1 MSRLPASGVLRAS
14 ALCILGLIAGGLAA
28 QADELPARRRADG
41 AESFAPERPEGSGPV
56 KTARRRLAAQRPFAL
71 VGGTLI
77 DGNGGPPLSDAVV
90 VVRGERIVAVGRA
103 GELALPADATVL
115 DVRGLSVLPGLINA
129 HVHTGYRRQRLTAF
143 ARAGV
148 TTVIDLCGPADFG
161 SVDALW
167 LDSGTARVLA
177 AGLFVT
183 VPGGYP
189 IVPFGTQQVYPVR
202 SVEEAGSAATWLIDE
217 GADIIKI
224 ALESGRPSGPSM
236 PVLSPEQAAAI
247 VETAHARGVPV
258 AAHVEF
264 SRDLER
270 ALDAG
275 VDVIAHMVIDDPP
288 DALLARGVTQG
299 VTWLTTLEV
308 WRFVNAAS
316 GTAAAANL
324 RRVAQAGGTIALA
337 TDYGSYT
344 GMQLGLPVDE
354 MELMLLAGM
363 TPAEILVAA
372 TRNGARAAGRGADL
386 GTVEPGKLAD
396 ILVVGG
402 DPLADLHA
410 LADVRLVMRGGVVI
424 RGEGVVP

>member
-1 MSRLPASGVLRAS
+1 M
-14 ALCILGLIAGGLAA
+14 
-28 QADELPARRRADG
+28 
-41 AESFAPERPEGSGPV
+41 
-56 KTARRRLAAQRPFAL
+56 
-71 VGGTLI
+71 
-77 DGNGGPPLSDAVV
+77 
-90 VVRGERIVAVGRA
+90 AVGQG

-129 HVHTGYRRQRLTAF
+129 HVHTGYRRQRLAAF

-148 TTVIDLCGPADFG
+148 TTVVDLCGPADFG

-167 LDSGTARVLA
+167 RDSGTARVLA

-183 VPGGYP
+183 VPDGYP
-189 IVPFGTQQVYPVR
+189 IVPFGAQQVYPVR
-202 SVEEAGSAATWLIDE
+202 SVEEARGAATWLIDH
-217 GADIIKI
+217 GADVIKI

-236 PVLSPEQAAAI
+236 PMLSPEQAAAV
-247 VETAHARGVPV
+247 VETAHARGIPV

-264 SRDLER
+264 SRDLVR

-275 VDVIAHMVIDDPP
+275 ADVIAHMVVDEPS
-288 DALLARGVTQG
+288 DALLARGVAQG

-308 WRFVNAAS
+308 WRFVNPAS
-316 GTAAAANL
+316 GAAAGANL
-324 RRVAQAGGTIALA
+324 RRVARAGGTIALA

-344 GMQLGLPVDE
+344 GMQLGLPIDE
-354 MELMLLAGM
+354 MELMLQSGM

-372 TRNGARAAGRGADL
+372 TRNGARAVGRGDDL
-386 GTVEPGKLAD
+386 GAVEPGKLAD

-424 RGEGVVP
+424 RDESFGR